1 MIEQLTQSI
10 IVIVVGWYLAWSIIA
25 FFMFAADKRAARH
38 GRQRVREDRLHLLEL
53 LGGFP
58 GAILAIILLRHKS
71 RKASFLV
78 VTVLASLANLAIL
91 FGLDQLLVRQ

>member
-10 IVIVVGWYLAWSIIA
+10 IVIVVGWYLAWSIFT

-38 GRQRVREDRLHLLEL
+38 GRRRVPEDRLHLLEL

-71 RKASFLV
+71 RKASFLI
-78 VTVLASLANLAIL
+78 VTALASLANLAIL